1 MAWRTEEGRVEVE
14 ETNGRGQ
21 DGLLD
26 SEDAMVGRSE
36 ESGAAT
42 GDGGDEG
49 REFGWIEEDLL
60 RIAAADKK
68 TISIKWDSQHERMAR
83 DLETDLHFDRGLST
97 RTVNRS
103 TLSALGL
110 EFLYEKF
117 YGRKPPGL

>member
-1 MAWRTEEGRVEVE
+1 ME

-36 ESGAAT
+36 ESGAAR

-110 EFLYEKF
+110 ELLYEKF